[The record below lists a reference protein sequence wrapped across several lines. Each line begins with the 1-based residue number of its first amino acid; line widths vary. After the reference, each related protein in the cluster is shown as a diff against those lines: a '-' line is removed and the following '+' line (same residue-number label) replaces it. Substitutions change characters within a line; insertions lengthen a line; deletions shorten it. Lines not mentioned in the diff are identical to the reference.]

1 MDAAE
6 LKALEAKGCR
16 VYDHPGDAV
25 GMNEEEKLELDFR
38 LSLSRAVRNRRE
50 NLGLSIKDLAA
61 RLKVSQ
67 AKAAKIEFGNYDVTL
82 EQMLHAY
89 AVMGGRLTITE
100 LTPHLVNGKVKKK
113 SRATA

>member
-6 LKALEAKGCR
+6 RKALEAQGYR

-25 GMNEEEKLELDFR
+25 GMNEEEKHELDFR

-50 NLGLSIKDLAA
+50 KLGLSIKELAA
-61 RLKVSQ
+61 KLKVSQ
-67 AKAAKIEFGNYDVTL
+67 AKAAKIEIGNYDVTL

-100 LTPHLVNGKVKKK
+100 LPPHPVNGKVKKK
-113 SRATA
+113 ARTTA

>member
-6 LKALEAKGCR
+6 RKALEAKGYR

-25 GMNEEEKLELDFR
+25 GMNEEEKHELDFR

-50 NLGLSIKDLAA
+50 NLGLSIKELAA

-67 AKAAKIEFGNYDVTL
+67 PKAGDVGV
-82 EQMLHAY
+82 A
-89 AVMGGRLTITE
+89 
-100 LTPHLVNGKVKKK
+100 
-113 SRATA
+113 